1 VEGEGVVVAVGSN
14 DSVTLSTAAGFASV
28 QILGPS
34 QKKLA
39 TLPAIGARV
48 WVTGIFLLHRI
59 PSLGLHPSEG
69 GYHLLVRSDE
79 DITLLEAPP
88 WWTPGRVK
96 GALWVA
102 VLAGGFAGLWIAVLQ
117 WRVKRQ
123 VATIRKQLAKEAVH
137 DERIRIAQE
146 FHDVLEQH
154 LTGLR
159 MQLGALVQQL
169 PARPL
174 EACRTAE
181 IARKLAELCHEEA
194 RRSIFEMRSE
204 ALLIHGL
211 TAALRT
217 SLTSIPE
224 GHTPVVEVS
233 NEVSKCTMSASQQ
246 HHVLRIAQEAVTNAV
261 KHAKPKKIKVRLGED
276 GDHLIV
282 SICDDGDG
290 FVPGGVPD
298 AARPH
303 FGLVGMRERVAKMN
317 GIFDVQSSPGKGTS
331 IFITIPHV
339 PPARV
344 A

>member
-1 VEGEGVVVAVGSN
+1 
-14 DSVTLSTAAGFASV
+14 
-28 QILGPS
+28 
-34 QKKLA
+34 
-39 TLPAIGARV
+39 V

-102 VLAGGFAGLWIAVLQ
+102 VLAGGFAGLWMPCSSGG
-117 WRVKRQ
+117 VKRQ
-123 VATIRKQLAKEAVH
+123 VATIRKQSAKEAVH

-154 LTGLR
+154 SYRVANAARGARATIAGSTARGL
-159 MQLGALVQQL
+159 
-169 PARPL
+169 
-174 EACRTAE
+174 RTAE

-246 HHVLRIAQEAVTNAV
+246 HHVLRMAQEAVTNAV

-282 SICDDGDG
+282 SICDDGEG
-290 FVPGGVPD
+290 FIPGRVPD

-303 FGLVGMRERVAKMN
+303 FGLVGMRERVTK
-317 GIFDVQSSPGKGTS
+317 
-331 IFITIPHV
+331 
-339 PPARV
+339 
-344 A
+344 